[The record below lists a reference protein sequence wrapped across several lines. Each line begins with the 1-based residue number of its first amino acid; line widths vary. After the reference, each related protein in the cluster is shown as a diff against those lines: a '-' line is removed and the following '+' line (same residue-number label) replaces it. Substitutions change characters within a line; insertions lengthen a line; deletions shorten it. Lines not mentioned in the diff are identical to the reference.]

1 MRGLVFLCQL
11 SLTAANSV
19 TISPK
24 AVSLSASQTQQFT
37 ATQTGH
43 IDPVTWSRTPAVGTI
58 SATGLY
64 TAPATIPT
72 QQIVTVTA
80 ATSSPPRSDTAVVTL
95 LPPPPPPPPSLSYTL
110 NNNGLAT
117 LIWNGTNYNYVYGE
131 GMLTSVNLRAA
142 DGTTSFVYGP
152 PCTKS
157 LNGNT
162 ITHQCAANGTNMT
175 VVATFAMYGTDA
187 VCADLAITNLSST
200 VSVDTANFSVL
211 GITSPNYDPATSKIL
226 KVGRGLPVGY
236 ANIGTARFVIW
247 VDNPVPDASIP
258 MWVGYAYN
266 FKNQPALTSIAPGR
280 TKSMRAILRMT
291 ADMTSTM
298 RVIVPEAYDHY
309 RAAYPPIINW
319 PDRRPIVSWFI
330 GDVGKRSTTN
340 PRGYLQDPL
349 INAAD
354 IPTFRSL
361 ALAKAAQIR
370 DQMNGRPVRPQGI
383 IIWDLE
389 GQEFIHATTYIGDPR
404 AFASG
409 YAPEMHAAADDV
421 FTIFK
426 DAGYKVGVT
435 IRPQQLKWG
444 NILPA
449 TCQYDVSNDYKDY
462 FIKVDAPYQG
472 AFYACYDPLGVQWSI
487 IPDSN
492 GSQTSFHNTQVQE
505 VTDLLRSK
513 ISYARNRWGAT
524 IFYVDSA
531 VWVGGSPLPADI
543 FRQLQGEFP
552 DALFI
557 QEQET
562 LDTLSAG
569 IPFTDPKNAGD
580 AKFSPVTYRWVYPE
594 GAMNIR
600 LPDCTGTCWTDN
612 VAGFKI
618 GLKVG
623 DIALYN
629 VPFQMAPAQLTAIES
644 LVQQAQQENSAV
656 YVTDST
662 TSIQR
667 TFTGNVTSGFSYPMK
682 MRVYFSDTIGNMT
695 NSSLYCEA
703 GQWLG
708 ENACTLNLTGMAFS
722 ETRYYDFTNVLV
734 RREPTVPLI

>member
-1 MRGLVFLCQL
+1 M
-11 SLTAANSV
+11 
-19 TISPK
+19 
-24 AVSLSASQTQQFT
+24 

-72 QQIVTVTA
+72 QQIVTVKA

-95 LPPPPPPPPSLSYTL
+95 LPPPPPPPSLSYTL
-110 NNNGLAT
+110 NSNGLAT
-117 LIWNGTNYNYVYGE
+117 LVWNGTNYNYVYGE

-142 DGTTSFVYGP
+142 DGTLTNNVTPSCSKSF
-152 PCTKS
+152 S
-157 LNGNT
+157 GNT
-162 ITHQCAANGTNMT
+162 VTHQCSAAGANMT
-175 VVATFAMYGTDA
+175 VTATFSMYGTDA
-187 VCADLAITNLSST
+187 VSADLTIANLSASVT
-200 VSVDTANFSVL
+200 VERALFSVL
-211 GITSPNYDPATSKIL
+211 GITSPQYDPATSKIL
-226 KVGRGLPVGY
+226 KVGRGQPVGY
-236 ANIGTARFVIW
+236 ANFGAGRFALWI
-247 VDNPVPDASIP
+247 DAPFTGASIP
-258 MWVGYAYN
+258 MLVGFTYN
-266 FKNQPALTSIAPGR
+266 FKNQPELLLPIGPGQS
-280 TKSMRAILRMT
+280 KSMLAVLRMT

-298 RVIVPEAYDHY
+298 KVVVPEAYDHY
-309 RAAYPPIINW
+309 RAAYPPVINW
-319 PDRRPIVSWFI
+319 PDRRPIMSWFI
-330 GDVGKRSTTN
+330 GDVGKRSATN

-349 INAAD
+349 IDVAD

-361 ALAKAAQIR
+361 ALAKATQIR
-370 DQMNGRPVRPQGI
+370 DQMNARPVRPQGI
-383 IIWDLE
+383 IVWDLE
-389 GQEFIHATTYIGDPR
+389 GQEFIHATTYVGDPR

-409 YAPEMHAAADDV
+409 YAPEMQATADDL
-421 FTIFK
+421 FAIFR

-444 NILPA
+444 SVLPP

-462 FIKVDAPYQG
+462 FIKVDVPYQG

-487 IPDSN
+487 IPDGN
-492 GSQTSFHNTQVQE
+492 GAQTSFHNTQVQE

-513 ISYARNRWGAT
+513 ITYAKNRWGAT

-569 IPFTDPKNAGD
+569 IPFTDPRNAGD
-580 AKFSPVTYRWVYPE
+580 AKFSPVSYRWVYWE

-600 LPDCTGTCWTDN
+600 LPDCTGACWTDN
-612 VAGFKI
+612 VASFNI
-618 GLKVG
+618 GLKIG

-629 VPFQMAPAQLTAIES
+629 VPPQMAPAQLTAIES
-644 LVQQAQQENSAV
+644 LVQQARQDNSSV

-667 TFTGNVTSGFSYPMK
+667 TFTGNVTSGFPYPMK
-682 MRVYFSDTIGNMT
+682 MRVYFSDTIGNMA

-708 ENACTLNLTGMAFS
+708 ENACTLNLTGVAFS
-722 ETRYYDFTNVLV
+722 ETRYYDFTNVLA
-734 RREPTVPLI
+734 RREATVPLI